1 MPFAPRGARRA
12 CAISVAAVLP
22 VLFLA
27 PAADAAPKHKPHL
40 PKTVE
45 VRVMSFNDLHGNLE
59 PPAGSSG
66 RVTTADAVPA
76 TPTTPAVPAVTVDA
90 GGAAYLATHI
100 RQLEDEVDHSIV
112 LSTGD
117 NIGASPLSSA
127 LFHDEPTIEVLN
139 EIGVQ
144 ASVVGNHEFDEGF
157 TELQRIQRGGCNPE
171 DGCEFDQTFEGADFP
186 YLGANV
192 TRSSGA
198 PALMP
203 FTVEIR
209 GGVPV
214 GIIGVTLKGLPDVVI
229 PSAVA
234 GLRFGDEVEAI
245 NRSSRL
251 LQKLGV
257 KAQVVLL
264 HQGDET
270 TGTGGPDACS
280 LRPGAAAPAT
290 EIATAASANVDAVFA
305 AHTHQAE
312 NCTVTDPAGQPRP
325 LIQGLSFG
333 RLVSVVDLAI
343 NTRSRD
349 VIRDRTE
356 AENVIV
362 SRDGTPDPEV
372 KAIVDRAVT
381 QSAPLANAPV
391 GSITADLVR
400 GAAPE
405 QPLGDVI
412 ADAQL
417 AATTG
422 AGAQVALTN
431 PGGIRTDLSYASS
444 AANEGAGVVTYG
456 EAFAVQPFANILQ
469 TITLSGADLKAVLE
483 QQDQAT
489 GFRWLQI
496 SSTLHY
502 TWTTSA
508 PDGSNV
514 SNLTIAGQPVDPA
527 ASYRVTVNN
536 FLAAGGDGFTA
547 FTRGT
552 DLTGGPIDLDAF
564 TDYLTANPSL
574 SPPPA
579 DRITVVG

>member
-1 MPFAPRGARRA
+1 MASAPRRARRV

-22 VLFLA
+22 VLLLA
-27 PAADAAPKHKPHL
+27 PAADAAPKSKPHL
-40 PKTVE
+40 PRTVD

-59 PPAGSSG
+59 PPTGSSG

-90 GGAAYLATHI
+90 GGAAYLATHL
-100 RQLEDEVDHSIV
+100 RQLEEEVDHSVV

-117 NIGASPLSSA
+117 NIGASPLASA

-157 TELQRIQRGGCNPE
+157 AELQRIQRGGCHPD
-171 DGCEFDQTFEGADFP
+171 DGCKFEESFQGAQFP

-192 TRSSGA
+192 TRTSGA

-203 FTVEIR
+203 FTVEVR
-209 GGVPV
+209 GGVPI
-214 GIIGVTLKGLPDVVI
+214 GIIGVALRGVPDVVV

-234 GLRFGDEVEAI
+234 GLRFGDEVAAI

-251 LQKLGV
+251 LRKVGV
-257 KAQVVLL
+257 KAQVVLV

-280 LRPGAAAPAT
+280 LRPGAGAAAT
-290 EIATAASANVDAVFA
+290 QIATAASADVDAVFA

-312 NCTVTDPAGQPRP
+312 NCTVTDPAGKPRP
-325 LIQGLSFG
+325 LVQGLSFG
-333 RLVSVVDLAI
+333 RLVSVVDI
-343 NTRSRD
+343 TIDTRSRD
-349 VIRDRTE
+349 VVRDRTE
-356 AENVIV
+356 ADNVVV
-362 SRDGTPDPEV
+362 SRDVTPDPEV
-372 KAIVDRAVT
+372 AAIVDRAVT

-417 AATTG
+417 AATTS
-422 AGAQVALTN
+422 AGAQVAITN
-431 PGGIRTDLSYASS
+431 PGGIRADLTYATSP
-444 AANEGAGVVTYG
+444 AGEGAGVVTYG
-456 EAFAVQPFANILQ
+456 EAFTVQPFANILQ
-469 TITLSGADLKAVLE
+469 TITLTGADLKAVLE
-483 QQDQAT
+483 QQDQAG

-496 SSTLHY
+496 SSTLRY

-508 PDGSNV
+508 ADGSNV
-514 SNLTIAGQPVDPA
+514 SDLTIAGQPVDPA
-527 ASYRVTVNN
+527 VSYRVTVNN
-536 FLAAGGDGFTA
+536 FLAGGGDGFTA

-552 DLTGGPIDLDAF
+552 NLTGGPIDLDAF
-564 TDYLTANPSL
+564 TAYLTANPNL

-579 DRITVVG
+579 NRITVVP